1 MPSMNMG
8 VMQEQGMHSMHG
20 ASHSTQVADAEDVED
35 CCSQELH
42 CFASVC
48 SMLSAFSGIINT
60 DVIAGTSLKITSTD
74 SLITSQKL
82 TSLYRPPILS

>member
-8 VMQEQGMHSMHG
+8 VMQEQGMYSTHG
-20 ASHSTQVADAEDVED
+20 ASHTTQASDADDVED
-35 CCSQELH
+35 CCSQELY